1 MKPGDMVA
9 LRPDRVA
16 INLLSDSLEK
26 STNLKK
32 LVFAPDDWRSFRRGE
47 TAIVVEIDQK
57 NAGRVKVLYDS
68 GMWWCNDADIVCL

>member
-9 LRPDRVA
+9 LRHDRVA

-26 STNLKK
+26 STNVKK
-32 LVFAPDDWRSFRRGE
+32 LIFAPDDWRSFRRGE

-68 GMWWCNDADIVCL
+68 GMWWCNDADIVRL